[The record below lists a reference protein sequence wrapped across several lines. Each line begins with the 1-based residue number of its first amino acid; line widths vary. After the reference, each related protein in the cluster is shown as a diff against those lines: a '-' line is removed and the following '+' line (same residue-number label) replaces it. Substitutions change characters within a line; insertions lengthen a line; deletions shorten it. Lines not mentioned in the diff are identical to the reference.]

1 MASKKEC
8 PLCKTENINL
18 KSNYEKMSAFY
29 ECPVCG
35 KFELFYLNN
44 NVIDK
49 NKFASYMFYHCY
61 SIEDVSEY
69 RYNTMMTKE
78 DCDKFKSEFENGNNV
93 YGHPIYMDSQ
103 IVENWYPKTFSERIN
118 YILLYL
124 DAHIKHIGQ
133 NYLINYASML
143 SLLFVDRYEFDNNKT
158 SKTYGE
164 FHLRNK
170 EECGA
175 EIIYILH
182 YMKQSN
188 LITYSIDEANE
199 IYEIT
204 ITPEGYNRIDELQ
217 HNSDTEK
224 NVLVAMKF
232 GNDTTMLRNAIRK
245 GITEAGYIAI
255 FIDEVQH
262 NDFITP
268 ELLKYI
274 RDSKF
279 VVVDLTH
286 QNNGAYFEEGYAMG
300 LGKPVI
306 QLCKFGTKLH
316 FDIAQKNTI
325 MWDNETEI
333 SEKLCNRIKA
343 TID

>member
-44 NVIDK
+44 NVIDE

-124 DAHIKHIGQ
+124 AEHIKHIGQ
-133 NYLINYASML
+133 SYLMGRSAML
-143 SLLFVDRYEFDNNKT
+143 SLLFVDRYEFDGNKLSQTYGQFVERDKEKCNEELAYMLHCLKT
-158 SKTYGE
+158 SDLVTNSLDRSNETY
-164 FHLRNK
+164 NV
-170 EECGA
+170 
-175 EIIYILH
+175 
-182 YMKQSN
+182 
-188 LITYSIDEANE
+188 TV
-199 IYEIT
+199 
-204 ITPEGYNRIDELQ
+204 TPLGYNRVDELQ
-217 HNSDTEK
+217 KNSAYGR
-224 NVLVAMKF
+224 NVLVAMEF
-232 GNDTTMLRNAIRK
+232 GNETLPIRNAIRK
-245 GITEAGYIAI
+245 GITDAGYIAI

-262 NDFITP
+262 NNFITP

-286 QNNGAYFEEGYAMG
+286 PNNGAYFEEGYAMG
-300 LGKPVI
+300 LGKTVI
-306 QLCKFGTKLH
+306 QMCKSGTKLH